1 MKKLGKHTREYSNEK
16 CAVRKLRRRS
26 FITDGAIRATQPL
39 ELIHSDVVGKIELT
53 SMGGSNYF
61 VTFIDNYF
69 RHTEAF
75 PIKKKSDV
83 LQRFDEFKQKAKNI
97 LRTKIIIIRSD
108 NGGEYKNA
116 EVNKYLKANPIQRQ
130 MMVPG
135 TSQQNGV
142 AKRMNQGRN
151 DEISIIRIRTT

>member
-16 CAVRKLRRRS
+16 CAVCMERKLRRRS

-108 NGGEYKNA
+108 NGGDVENTRM
-116 EVNKYLKANPIQRQ
+116 LRL
-130 MMVPG
+130 
-135 TSQQNGV
+135 TS
-142 AKRMNQGRN
+142 
-151 DEISIIRIRTT
+151 I